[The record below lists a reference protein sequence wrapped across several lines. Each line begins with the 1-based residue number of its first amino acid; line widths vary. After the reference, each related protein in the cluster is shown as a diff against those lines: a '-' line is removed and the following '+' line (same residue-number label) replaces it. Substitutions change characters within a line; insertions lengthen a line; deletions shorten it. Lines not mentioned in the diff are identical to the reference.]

1 MKKKMEITNT
11 VAGREVITTDLTY
24 ENDSNRMLG
33 TTLYQRI
40 QLPRISGLKSFW
52 KQKIKIKQRI
62 WTALSTK

>member
-40 QLPRISGLKSFW
+40 QLPRISGLKSF
-52 KQKIKIKQRI
+52 
-62 WTALSTK
+62 